1 MDKSI
6 KKILL
11 EKGIYL
17 PLSHA
22 TEQSKFTSFER
33 LSINKHLK
41 VNDTTD
47 DSETILFYKA
57 FNIKEKVYQRLTKES
72 SETEP
77 GIETKN
83 HFFSYRSINDKP
95 ILFAVESKEDPDS
108 CVAVNVNDLDF
119 IFKEEDFL

>member
-22 TEQSKFTSFER
+22 TEQSKFTTFER
-33 LSINKHLK
+33 LTLNKRLK
-41 VNDTTD
+41 IKDITND
-47 DSETILFYKA
+47 SKTILFYKS
-57 FNIKEKVYQRLTKES
+57 FNINEKVYQRLTKES

-108 CVAVNVNDLDF
+108 CVIVNVDDLDF

>member
-22 TEQSKFTSFER
+22 TEQNKFTTFER
-33 LSINKHLK
+33 LTLNRRLK
-41 VNDTTD
+41 IKDITND
-47 DSETILFYKA
+47 SKTILFYKS
-57 FNIKEKVYQRLTKES
+57 FNINEKVYQRLTKES
-72 SETEP
+72 SETES
-77 GIETKN
+77 GTETKN
-83 HFFSYRSINDKP
+83 HFFSSRSLNGRP
-95 ILFAVESKEDPDS
+95 LLFATETKENPDS
-108 CVAVNVNDLDF
+108 CVIVNVDDLDF